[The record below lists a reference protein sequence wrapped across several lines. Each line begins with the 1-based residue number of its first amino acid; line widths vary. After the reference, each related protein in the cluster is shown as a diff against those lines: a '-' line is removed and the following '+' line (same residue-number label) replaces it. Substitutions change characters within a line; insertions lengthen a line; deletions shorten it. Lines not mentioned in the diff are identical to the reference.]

1 MEFISNFI
9 DLPLGNPGHDSNE
22 LDVFSMKLRY
32 KVGVAISVIALAG
45 SATVA
50 YSNLAKPDYILAANS
65 AVTIKPLAYAG
76 DQFNGVVI
84 RGIPDGMG
92 AYKNE
97 NGGISLLSVHE
108 IPSYSPLAQLSK
120 SNTSQ
125 WGVSITK
132 FNIIPN
138 SRSITAASNF
148 INDIKYYNY
157 TTGKYGDTPIGG
169 APVGTTKGLD
179 WNVSRFCSATLVQAG
194 GLSFKSGST
203 TYGYEGAV
211 FLSGEE
217 DGDSGY
223 ARGFAFDMD
232 GHGIQLPRMGLA
244 SWENLMPN
252 LKPGLNT
259 VVMGNE
265 DGSATD
271 SQLFMYV
278 GKKTTEGTFADKAG
292 LTNGELSVM
301 SIPGIANDNAFRATY
316 GKNKAVDVTFKKTI
330 WDASLPVQAVD
341 HAAQGTEMS
350 RIEDGEWDPTNPN
363 IFYFNTTE
371 SNKDPAA
378 TKANPSEPTFSRDG
392 GALWRLTFVDGQKPE
407 LGAKLEMLLDGSEA
421 PYLSKPDNLTLTKDG
436 IVLLQEDPGNNG
448 HLSRIVAF
456 RPKDGKL
463 AVVAEFNKDYFAT
476 GGSNFMTIDE
486 ESSGIINAT
495 ELFAKTGDTNQY
507 FLFNAQVHTVG
518 GALSRPDLLIKSKA
532 RAAKFDKATIEGGA
546 YYLMTISDWKTVFG
560 S

>member
-1 MEFISNFI
+1 
-9 DLPLGNPGHDSNE
+9 
-22 LDVFSMKLRY
+22 MKLKY
-32 KVGVAISVIALAG
+32 KIGAVISVLTMVG
-45 SATVA
+45 TATVA
-50 YSNLAKPDYILAANS
+50 YSNLAKPDYILSTNT
-65 AVTIKPLAYAG
+65 AVDIKPLAYAG
-76 DQFNGVVI
+76 DVLNGVVV

-92 AYKNE
+92 AYDNGT
-97 NGGISLLSVHE
+97 GGISLLSVHE
-108 IPSYSPLAQLSK
+108 IPSYSPIAQQSK
-120 SNTSQ
+120 SSTSP

-132 FNIIPN
+132 FNVTKN
-138 SRSITAASNF
+138 SKVITSATDF
-148 INDIKYYNY
+148 VKDYKFYNY
-157 TTGKYGDTPIGG
+157 TTKTYVDSPIGA
-169 APVGTTKGLD
+169 APAGTTKGLD
-179 WNVSRFCSATLVQAG
+179 WNISRFCSATLVQAG

-203 TYGYEGAV
+203 TYGYEGPV

-252 LKPGLNT
+252 LKPGINT

-278 GKKTTEGTFADKAG
+278 GKKTTTGTFADKAG
-292 LTNGELSVM
+292 LTNGDLMVM
-301 SIPGIANDNAFRATY
+301 NIAGIANDTAFRATY

-330 WDASLPVQAVD
+330 WDGNMALQQAD
-341 HAAQGTEMS
+341 HAAQGTEMT
-350 RIEDGEWDPTNPN
+350 RVEDGEWDPTNPN
-363 IFYFNTTE
+363 VFYFITTE
-371 SNKDPAA
+371 SNKDAAA
-378 TKANPSEPTFSRDG
+378 TKANPAEPTFSRDG
-392 GALWRLTFVDGQKPE
+392 GGLWRLTFVDGQNPE

-421 PYLSKPDNLTLTKDG
+421 PYLSKPDNLALTKDG

-448 HLSRIVAF
+448 HVARIVAF

-463 AVVAEFNKDYFAT
+463 AVIAEFNKTYFAT
-476 GGSNFMTIDE
+476 GASNFMTIDE
-486 ESSGIINAT
+486 EASGIIDAT
-495 ELFAKTGDTNQY
+495 ALFAKAGDTNNY

-518 GALSRPDLLIKSKA
+518 GALARPDLLIKSKV
-532 RAAKFDKATIEGGA
+532 RAAKVDKATVEGGA
-546 YYLMTISDWKTVFG
+546 YYLMTVSDWKTVFG

>member
-1 MEFISNFI
+1 
-9 DLPLGNPGHDSNE
+9 
-22 LDVFSMKLRY
+22 MKLRY
-32 KVGVAISVIALAG
+32 KVGAAISVIALAG

-132 FNIIPN
+132 FNITSN
-138 SRSITAASNF
+138 SKIITSASNF
-148 INDIKYYNY
+148 IKDIKYYNY
-157 TTGKYGDTPIGG
+157 TTEKYVDTPIGG
-169 APVGTTKGLD
+169 APAGTTVGMD

-194 GLSFKSGST
+194 GLSFTSGGK
-203 TYGYEGAV
+203 TYGHAGPV
-211 FLSGEE
+211 FFSGEE

-232 GHGIQLPRMGLA
+232 GHGVQLPRMGLA

-252 LKPGLNT
+252 LKPGINT
-259 VVMGNE
+259 VVLGNE
-265 DGSATD
+265 DGNATD

-301 SIPGIANDNAFRATY
+301 SIPGIANDNAFRAAY
-316 GKNKAVDVTFKKTI
+316 GKNKGVEVTFKKTI
-330 WDASLPVQAVD
+330 WNANISTQQVD
-341 HAAQGTEMS
+341 HDAQGTELS
-350 RIEDGEWDPTNPN
+350 RVEDGEWDPTNPN
-363 IFYFNTTE
+363 VFYFVTTE
-371 SNKDPAA
+371 SNKDVGA
-378 TKANPSEPTFSRDG
+378 TKANPAEPTFKRDG

-407 LGAKLEMLLDGSEA
+407 LGAKLEMLLDGSES
-421 PYLSKPDNLTLTKDG
+421 PYLSKPDNLAVTKDG
-436 IVLLQEDPGNNG
+436 IVLIQEDPGNNG

-456 RPKDGKL
+456 RPKDGKM
-463 AVVAEFNKDYFAT
+463 AVIAEFNKDYFAA
-476 GGSNFMTIDE
+476 GGANFMTLDE
-486 ESSGIINAT
+486 ESSGIIETT
-495 ELFAKTGDTNQY
+495 ELFAKKDDTNKY